1 MTTVKWFSHQIN
13 ALFLNFRIFEGWPFI
28 FWSNQTIYTLAGQ
41 HDPKH
46 DFELKSNKSCPPY
59 RPFRYLISHDFDDF
73 SDWMCFKNELKNL
86 IKLNQKDVPAFVCQN
101 QMCFSHISKLKLQ
114 SWCSFHTNP
123 QRKLDYLK
131 LRTGCFI
138 IF

>member
-1 MTTVKWFSHQIN
+1 MHYFWLSVFLKIDL
-13 ALFLNFRIFEGWPFI
+13 LF
-28 FWSNQTIYTLAGQ
+28 SNQTRQFPRWLISMTQNTILNSI
-41 HDPKH
+41 
-46 DFELKSNKSCPPY
+46 SNKSCPPY

-114 SWCSFHTNP
+114 SWCSFHTDP
-123 QRKLDYLK
+123 QRELNYLK

-138 IF
+138 IFQWKFCPKMK